1 MPDVFPSFVRGL
13 FLSCG
18 VMSDPETEYRL
29 EFPMYSEDSAEQLQ
43 GILSELGIETKI
55 VIRRGKPVVYCKES
69 GMIED
74 LLRYY
79 GLEKIGV

>member
-1 MPDVFPSFVRGL
+1 
-13 FLSCG
+13 
-18 VMSDPETEYRL
+18 MSDPETEYRL

-74 LLRYY
+74 LLGIMGSKNRC
-79 GLEKIGV
+79 LSL